1 MKPVETA
8 PGAEL
13 EPAEPE
19 PQTADPPRLRVD
31 QLRGFRIG
39 VTSDRRSG
47 DLIAGFE
54 RRGAQVVHA
63 PALRIAPHDQ
73 DAELI
78 IETQALIADRPDLVL
93 VTTGYGMR
101 RWFEVADAA
110 GLGHELS
117 AVLDQARILAR
128 GLKALGAVRA
138 AGFEADQ
145 LEPAA
150 DDAATTESLIDR
162 IIDKQLL
169 GHRVAVQQHGYTDDR
184 QLDRLRAVS
193 ASVRTV
199 TPYRWVAPTDNPR
212 LTKLIDHV
220 IDRQIDAL
228 TFTSAPAAEATLG
241 AARATGRL
249 DRLLDALRGDVVTA
263 VVGPVTAA
271 PLVEHQITPIVPD
284 RYRLGALIRLVTE
297 HLDTHRVRRLRRGD
311 VDLEIRGRRV
321 IVDGTDVTLGPSSL
335 ALFSALA
342 STDGVVSRQELT
354 AHLPDD
360 LDDHALEVAVSR
372 LRRTLGVPN
381 LIPTVVKRGY
391 RLGP

>member
-19 PQTADPPRLRVD
+19 PQTAGAPRLRVD

-128 GLKALGAVRA
+128 GPKALGAVRA

-249 DRLLDALRGDVVTA
+249 DPLLEALRGDVVTA

-381 LIPTVVKRGY
+381 LITTVVKRGY

>member
-1 MKPVETA
+1 MEPVETRRTTEVDSGDTGPA
-8 PGAEL
+8 SPGA
-13 EPAEPE
+13 
-19 PQTADPPRLRVD
+19 PRLRVD

-63 PALRIAPHDQ
+63 PALRIVPHDQ

-78 IETQALIADRPDLVL
+78 VQTQALIADRPDLVL

-128 GLKALGAVRA
+128 GPKALGAVRA

-145 LEPAA
+145 LDPAA
-150 DDAATTESLIDR
+150 DDAATTESLVDR
-162 IIDKQLL
+162 IIDRQLL
-169 GHRVAVQQHGYTDDR
+169 GHRVAVQQHGYTDER

-193 ASVRTV
+193 VSVRTV
-199 TPYRWVAPTDNPR
+199 TPYRWVAPAANPR
-212 LTKLIDHV
+212 LTKLIDQV
-220 IDRQIDAL
+220 IDRQVDAL
-228 TFTSAPAAEATLG
+228 TFTSAPAVEATLG
-241 AARATGRL
+241 AAQATGRL
-249 DRLLDALRGDVVTA
+249 DRLLDALRDGVVTA
-263 VVGPVTAA
+263 AVGPITAA
-271 PLVEHQITPIVPD
+271 PLIDHRVHPILPD

-297 HLDTHRVRRLRRGD
+297 HLDTHLVRRLHRAG
-311 VDLEIRGRRV
+311 VDIEIRGRRV
-321 IVDGTDVTLGPSSL
+321 IVDGTDVTLGPGSL
-335 ALFSALA
+335 AIFTTLA
-342 STDGVVSRQELT
+342 ASDAVVSRQDLG
-354 AHLPDD
+354 ARLPDD

-372 LRRTLGVPN
+372 LRRALGVPN
-381 LIPTVVKRGY
+381 LITTVVKRGY